1 MSSLNAFLHPEQV
14 ENKAIIVSERFK
26 EDGKPVPF
34 IIRPITQK
42 ENESIVRK
50 HTKKDKKGNETFD
63 RISYIQELTAT
74 GVVFPDLQ
82 SVEIQK
88 AYGVLGADKVLPAM
102 LYVGEFTAL
111 MQEVQG
117 LSGLDIDINE
127 DIEEAKKLIKQGDP
141 ELNYAHFA
149 LQKLHIRAGVLA
161 GICGANEPMGQK
173 ERAFTYASI
182 DLRIAEEKREVA
194 KLKG

>member
-117 LSGLDIDINE
+117 LSGLDIDIKE
-127 DIEEAKKLIKQGDP
+127 DSEEAKNL
-141 ELNYAHFA
+141 
-149 LQKLHIRAGVLA
+149 
-161 GICGANEPMGQK
+161 
-173 ERAFTYASI
+173 
-182 DLRIAEEKREVA
+182 
-194 KLKG
+194 